1 MARPD
6 SVKEGE
12 TLAPRKI
19 RKWDLFRVFLRSF
32 FVQSVWNYRSLISI
46 GFGICLFPIL
56 KRLYPDTRSRKE
68 FLLRH
73 LKFFNAHPYMVSYA
87 LGVSIRLEE
96 EYASGN
102 LQNTDR
108 LDRMKD
114 LLISIL
120 GSLGDQIFW
129 LTLRPVSL
137 LVGAF
142 GVFVASTVEQRV
154 AVLILTFL
162 LYNIPHLYL
171 RYVGI
176 LEGYRYGMEIY
187 RCFRE
192 GRFEKLKK
200 GYLYL
205 GVAIFFLFLGVLL
218 VKFKVEQF
226 AWIPVIGGAAIYA
239 SIFYKFSKNF
249 YFTCLFT
256 ILFFVIVGFI
266 FL

>member
-1 MARPD
+1 MPRPEPT
-6 SVKEGE
+6 EGKE
-12 TLAPRKI
+12 TLAARKI
-19 RKWDLFRVFLRSF
+19 RKWDLFRVFWRSF

-56 KRLYPDTRSRKE
+56 KRLYPDTRSRKA

-73 LKFFNAHPYMVSYA
+73 LRFFNAHPYMVSYA

-137 LVGAF
+137 LAGAF
-142 GVFVASTVEQRV
+142 GIFVVSATEYRLL
-154 AVLILTFL
+154 VLVLTFF
-162 LYNIPHLYL
+162 LYNIPHFYL
-171 RYVGI
+171 RYRGI
-176 LEGYRYGMEIY
+176 LEGYQYGMEIY

-192 GRFEKLKK
+192 GRFERLKQA
-200 GYLYL
+200 YLYL
-205 GVAIFFLFLGVLL
+205 GGAIFFLFLAVLL
-218 VKFKVEQF
+218 FKFQAGPK
-226 AWIPVIGGAAIYA
+226 AWILVFVGSIVYA
-239 SIFYKFSKNF
+239 SIFYKWSQNF
-249 YFTCLFT
+249 YFTSFFT
-256 ILFFVIVGFI
+256 ILFFIIVGFI